1 MFWSLPMHRSSTTR
15 PLAPRQPSLSTSEEP
30 INEAPPVTKTGRS
43 CQFIS
48 ASSPR
53 ESGSFLDCRQP
64 MACPLRSYC
73 LRTTCHGT
81 GRSTGGSLRALIS
94 RGPNQILDL
103 GLCPGHTNLRL
114 KGQKL
119 PTKAICPRSA
129 IDDESS
135 PARTRRAAMPSLA
148 SSLSPSEDL
157 GQFKV

>member
-1 MFWSLPMHRSSTTR
+1 MKLPRSPKLDGPANSSQR
-15 PLAPRQPSLSTSEEP
+15 PPR
-30 INEAPPVTKTGRS
+30 
-43 CQFIS
+43 
-48 ASSPR
+48 
-53 ESGSFLDCRQP
+53 
-64 MACPLRSYC
+64 
-73 LRTTCHGT
+73 
-81 GRSTGGSLRALIS
+81 GSLGRFLTALSQWGARSAHFAFARPVMGRAGLRADPFESLIS

-103 GLCPGHTNLRL
+103 GLCPGHTNLCL

-157 GQFKV
+157 GRFKV